1 MGEAKGTSTEIR
13 VSNFTGAKVGKS
25 SKDAPNGPELKNFE
39 GVSGPTSFSS
49 FSRSEAAREPRGAP
63 NCLTGVRE
71 SSRCTT
77 ERLSIPLKGLDGRV
91 RVRSCREVIGYL
103 RGRRIG
109 ERGGKREGLRMERNS
124 SRASEGKLDL
134 GDARG
139 DAFGDFESRS
149 KWRRASSSMGESAEN
164 NLSSGSAGVEAIR
177 RGCWRCAEGR

>member
-1 MGEAKGTSTEIR
+1 M
-13 VSNFTGAKVGKS
+13 
-25 SKDAPNGPELKNFE
+25 
-39 GVSGPTSFSS
+39 
-49 FSRSEAAREPRGAP
+49 
-63 NCLTGVRE
+63 
-71 SSRCTT
+71 
-77 ERLSIPLKGLDGRV
+77 
-91 RVRSCREVIGYL
+91 RSCREVIGYL

-139 DAFGDFESRS
+139 DAFGDFESGS

-177 RGCWRCAEGR
+177 RGCWRCGEGR